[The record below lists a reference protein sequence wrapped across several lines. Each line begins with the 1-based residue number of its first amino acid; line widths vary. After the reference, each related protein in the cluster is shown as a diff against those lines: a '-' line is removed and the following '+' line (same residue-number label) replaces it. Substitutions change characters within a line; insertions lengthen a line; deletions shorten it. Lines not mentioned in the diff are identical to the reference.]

1 MPVPFCINL
10 SILEEAAQLEEE
22 KMYKVTLVLLSFLSL
37 GLMSCN
43 SGPDSPRGFSLPEG
57 DTAKGE
63 MVFIKYQCLAC
74 HSLSGFDDAS
84 IVKQFEQPIRLG
96 GSSSVVKTYA
106 QLVTAVINP
115 SHELAPRAR
124 SLETITNE
132 DGTSKMPI
140 FNDVMTVTELVNLVA
155 FLQPQYKVKPI
166 QYTTYGQY
174 RVP

>member
-1 MPVPFCINL
+1 MVLLL
-10 SILEEAAQLEEE
+10 SILS
-22 KMYKVTLVLLSFLSL
+22 V
-37 GLMSCN
+37 GLIGCN
-43 SGPDSPRGFSLPEG
+43 SGPDSPRGFSLPKG
-57 DTAKGE
+57 DAIMGE
-63 MVFIKYQCLAC
+63 TVFIKYQCLAC
-74 HSLSGFDDAS
+74 HSLSGFEDES
-84 IVKQFEQPIRLG
+84 IVKQFEQPILLG
-96 GSSSVVKTYA
+96 GTSSMVKTYA

-124 SLETITNE
+124 RLENISDE

>member
-1 MPVPFCINL
+1 MNKVTLLLL
-10 SILEEAAQLEEE
+10 SIL
-22 KMYKVTLVLLSFLSL
+22 SI
-37 GLMSCN
+37 GLISCN

-57 DTAKGE
+57 DASEGE
-63 MVFIKYQCLAC
+63 TVFMKYQCLAC
-74 HSLSGFDDAS
+74 HSLAGFEDVS

-96 GSSSVVKTYA
+96 GTSSIVKTYA

-124 SLETITNE
+124 NLENITNE